1 MDIVPIITKKV
12 TYKIGVLKMAS
23 VIDGLVEQLGKL
35 TVIEAGEL
43 SKKLEK
49 VWNLDL
55 AALTSAPAPIV
66 EEIEAKLSK
75 VVLLGFED
83 GKKIPVIQKIRQ
95 YREMGLLEAKT
106 FVENTPSVVKEDL
119 EKEEADKITK
129 ELESVG
135 GKVEIK

>member
-1 MDIVPIITKKV
+1 MGIVPIITKKAI
-12 TYKIGVLKMAS
+12 YKIGVLKMAS
-23 VIDGLVEQLGKL
+23 VIDGLVQQLGKL

-49 VWNLDL
+49 AWNLNL

-75 VVLLGFED
+75 IVLIGFED

-95 YREMGLLEAKT
+95 YKEMGLLEAKT
-106 FVENTPSVVKEDL
+106 FVKTLLLQLK
-119 EKEEADKITK
+119 KTQKK
-129 ELESVG
+129 
-135 GKVEIK
+135 KKQIK

>member
-1 MDIVPIITKKV
+1 
-12 TYKIGVLKMAS
+12 MATS
-23 VIDGLVEQLGKL
+23 IDSLVEQLGKL

-49 VWNLDL
+49 AWNLNL

-75 VVLLGFED
+75 IVLIGFEV
-83 GKKIPVIQKIRQ
+83 GKKIPVIQKIRK
-95 YREMGLLEAKT
+95 YKELGLLEAKN
-106 FVENTPSVVKEDL
+106 FVEGSIEKPKDIKL
-119 EKEEADKITK
+119 DIEKEEAETIKK
-129 ELESVG
+129 EVEEVG

>member
-1 MDIVPIITKKV
+1 
-12 TYKIGVLKMAS
+12 MAS

-49 VWNLDL
+49 AWNLNL
-55 AALTSAPAPIV
+55 TALTSAPAPIV

-75 VVLLGFED
+75 IVLIGFED

-95 YREMGLLEAKT
+95 YKEMGLLEAKN

-129 ELESVG
+129 ELELVG